1 MMIFASIVM
10 IYMFAVAVVL
20 ELLLHLLRL
29 RGAPA
34 RLVAGAIVGFSLI
47 TVVGEIFPTPPQ
59 EVTSE
64 TETPF
69 LLGTILGLTTGVLSS
84 LIASLTRKKKL

>member
-1 MMIFASIVM
+1 MMIFALIVM

-29 RGAPA
+29 RSVPS
-34 RLVAGAIVGFSLI
+34 RLIAGAILGFLLI
-47 TVVGEIFPTPPQ
+47 SAIGEIFPSPP
-59 EVTSE
+59 ERVTSE

-69 LLGTILGLTTGVLSS
+69 LLGTILGLTTGALTS
-84 LIASLTRKKKL
+84 LIANLTRKKKL